1 MKAPDLG
8 ISFTI
13 PDAHARPTGCQNGIF
28 CGRKLEEE
36 EEEEGLLC
44 IVKVGSEYDEE
55 EEEGSLH
62 FFFSSGRELVSQWEN
77 LPD

>member
-1 MKAPDLG
+1 MKCPNPALSILHGSKPKW
-8 ISFTI
+8 F
-13 PDAHARPTGCQNGIF
+13 F
-28 CGRKLEEE
+28 CGRKLE

-44 IVKVGSEYDEE
+44 IVKVGSEYDE